1 MDDLNENTFFPESAE
16 LPKQEIARWKER
28 AQEKEE
34 EKERLEQLNTGME
47 RVLKEKPR
55 QLMSMAE
62 TC

>member
-34 EKERLEQLNTGME
+34 KKERKAGAVEHRNGAGPE
-47 RVLKEKPR
+47 R
-55 QLMSMAE
+55 E
-62 TC
+62 TQAVNVHG